1 MSKHTHSAVSTHKFP
16 RSPTLAAD
24 AIIGVMNRNNTT
36 KIIGERVLNG
46 KSTWMLPISH
56 DVMSMIMGRD
66 IGHNF
71 PNAISNPAVADYFNR
86 VVTRLQGVGFTIYY
100 GYHGWIALKSAESGE
115 VGIRHEMQ
123 YQPDEFLAQAP
134 LSHTQDRNAPSQQD
148 YEQLVPIERPRPENT
163 F

>member
-1 MSKHTHSAVSTHKFP
+1 MSKHTHSAISSHKFP

-24 AIIGVMNRNNTT
+24 AIIGVMNRNNTS
-36 KIIGERVLNG
+36 KIIGDRLLNG
-46 KSTWMLPISH
+46 KSTWVMAFSH

-71 PNAISNPAVADYFNR
+71 MEGMRNPAVADYYSKVVNR
-86 VVTRLQGVGFTIYY
+86 LASVGFTIYY
-100 GYHGWIALKSAESGE
+100 GTHGWTIIKTANSQGLGISPE
-115 VGIRHEMQ
+115 VQ

-134 LSHTQDRNAPSQQD
+134 VSHTADRNS
-148 YEQLVPIERPRPENT
+148 VVVPRPENT